1 LLVCCQLAEWLPSEK
16 IFMLAGRDT
25 KLMGMEDYKRISTLL
40 DGILMRLRT

>member
-25 KLMGMEDYKRISTLL
+25 KLMGMEDWRISTLL